1 MDRKRKQTP
10 VSFLILVKKKTVRQ
24 QEKEGDN
31 LTCDTMKG
39 SVIFLNFI
47 LFVHLAAVCINASLY
62 DFRELVIWLCYI
74 PIATFPYY
82 LFEKKYLYR
91 MAVVLFF
98 LVGFVTLTHWILL
111 RGPLTASS
119 IFIFL
124 NTNFNEATEFLS
136 VKLTFRFLWLL
147 PYILLFVLALLYPP
161 RIRKTV
167 YTNYTVIAVCL
178 AAVVFFIENAVN
190 GRFLRKATPQTVRA
204 FVSFYQEN
212 KVFQELK
219 KRTINQVD
227 ARLPDFGNS
236 HQTFVLIIGESANR
250 SHMSLYGYRRN
261 TTPKLEKRNDII
273 VYQDVISAY
282 SNTINSVLSMF
293 TESNLDNQKQFNE
306 SISLTDVFHSSGFKT
321 FWLSNQLPI
330 GIWDNAVYN
339 MAQTFDVVHYTNNTA
354 NSSFESTYY
363 APYDEVLLRPISV
376 ALQDTAAYKFIVVH
390 LMGNH
395 TSYEKRYPKK
405 YVFFDEGHD
414 KKTKTIDKYDN
425 AVLYNDFIVDSI
437 FSILSDYSEKYP
449 HVIVSSIYLSDHGE
463 NVYDENN
470 DVGHDYSGTI
480 PKSNVEIPFI
490 VWLSPRYKMLFEAK
504 YSIMKTNKN
513 LPFINDDLF
522 DAVMDMNFIDY
533 EQKNPQRSVFN
544 EAYDLERKRILPD
557 GLDYDSK

>member
-1 MDRKRKQTP
+1 MKCECVKGN
-10 VSFLILVKKKTVRQ
+10 VFFL
-24 QEKEGDN
+24 
-31 LTCDTMKG
+31 
-39 SVIFLNFI
+39 SFI
-47 LFVHLAAVCINASLY
+47 LFVHLAAVCINVSLY
-62 DFRELVIWLCYI
+62 DFRELLIWLCYMS
-74 PIATFPYY
+74 FLLLPYHF
-82 LFEKKYLYR
+82 FEKKYLYGIT
-91 MAVVLFF
+91 VVLCF

-136 VKLTFRFLWLL
+136 VKFTFRFLWLL
-147 PYILLFVLALLYPP
+147 PFILLFVLALLYPP

-167 YTNYTVIAVCL
+167 YTNYIVLAVCL
-178 AAVVFFIENAVN
+178 AAATFFIENAVN

-204 FVSFYQEN
+204 FVSFFQEN
-212 KVFQELK
+212 KAFQELK

-227 ARLPDFGNS
+227 ARLSDFGNS
-236 HQTFVLIIGESANR
+236 NQTFVLIIGESANR
-250 SHMSLYGYRRN
+250 SHMSLYGYKRN

-282 SNTINSVLSMF
+282 SNTINSVLSML
-293 TESNLDNQKQFNE
+293 TESNLDNNKQFNE
-306 SISLTDVFHSSGFKT
+306 SISLTDVFHSAGFKT

-339 MAQTFDVVHYTNNTA
+339 VAQTFDVVHYTNNAA

-363 APYDEVLLRPISV
+363 APYDEVLLQPISL

-395 TSYEKRYPKK
+395 TSYEKRYPRK
-405 YVFFDEGHD
+405 YAFFDGGHD
-414 KKTKTIDKYDN
+414 KKTKIIDKYDN
-425 AVLYNDFIVDSI
+425 SVLYNDFIVDSI
-437 FSILSDYSEKYP
+437 FSILSDCAEKQP
-449 HVIVSSIYLSDHGE
+449 RSIIASIYLSDHGE
-463 NVYDENN
+463 NVYDENDN
-470 DVGHDYSGTI
+470 VGHDYSESI

-490 VWLSPRYKMLFEAK
+490 IWLSSRYKVFFWDK
-504 YSIMKTNKN
+504 YRIIETNKN
-513 LPFINDDLF
+513 FPFVNDDLF

-544 EAYDLERKRILPD
+544 EAYSLERKRILSD
-557 GLDYDSK
+557 GLDYDNK